1 MNHATRIATFNLEN
15 LDVPPKAA
23 IPLEQR
29 ISILRPQLTRLA
41 ADIVCFQEVN
51 AQPDKPRSSRR
62 FTALDQLL
70 EGTPY
75 AGFERAT
82 TVASDGRGPADV
94 HNLVTLSR
102 FPITES
108 CQIRHSLVDAP
119 LYRCATAL
127 PDLQNAQPITWD
139 RPILKTTVRVDGDR
153 ILHVFNAHLRA
164 PLAAPVAGQKD
175 TPFVWKSVQGW
186 AEGYFLAAVK
196 RAGQALELRLAI
208 DRLFDAE
215 PEALIAVCGDLNA
228 EDHESPLRIVIA
240 SEEDTGN
247 GQLAQRTLVP
257 IERSVSHDR
266 RFTVIHH
273 GRPLMLDHI
282 LVSQTLLGW
291 FRQLEIHNEALGD
304 ELIGYAKTDKPPN
317 SFHAPLVAEFAID

>member
-1 MNHATRIATFNLEN
+1 MTHASRIATFNLES
-15 LDVPPKAA
+15 LDAPPKAA

-29 ISILRPQLTRLA
+29 ISILRPQLARFA

-51 AQPDKPRSSRR
+51 AQPDTSQSSRH
-62 FTALDQLL
+62 FSALEKLL

-75 AGFERAT
+75 ADFERAT
-82 TVASDGRGPADV
+82 TTASDGSGPADV
-94 HNLVTLSR
+94 HNLITLSR
-102 FPITES
+102 FPIVETR
-108 CQIRHSLVDAP
+108 QIRHSMVDAP
-119 LYRCATAL
+119 LYRCATAI
-127 PDLQNAQPITWD
+127 PDIQDAKPISWD
-139 RPILKTTVRVDGDR
+139 RPILQTTVRLGDDR
-153 ILHVFNAHLRA
+153 LLHVFNAHLRA

-175 TPFVWKSVQGW
+175 APFVWKSAQGW
-186 AEGYFLAAVK
+186 AEGYFLATVK

-208 DRLFDAE
+208 DLLFDAE

-247 GQLAQRTLVP
+247 GQLAQRALVP
-257 IERSVSHDR
+257 VERSISHDR

-282 LVSQTLLGW
+282 LVSQYLLGW
-291 FRQLEIHNEALGD
+291 FRHLEVHNEALGD
-304 ELIGYAKTDKPPN
+304 ELVGYAKTDKPPN
-317 SFHAPLVAEFAID
+317 SFHAPLVAEFSFE